1 MSDAE
6 RGSLW
11 TALSRLLPGSG
22 SRAGSGIPSR
32 LRSFLATPWPDLVG
46 VDLSD
51 RAARVVRVVR
61 RGSHVTRIESAE
73 RVLPTGDLKPAERRA
88 AVQSA
93 LRDLVR
99 QLGLRGKHAAAAV
112 SGSDVVIRRMSLPDM
127 SRSDL
132 LAALALECRKHVNF
146 PIEDAEIRYEVVGRE
161 VRPER
166 TELLLN
172 VCVAL
177 RRRLTEIREAVEES
191 GLRAS
196 VLTIRPVALRA
207 LLRATASTAA
217 DEVVAYLDMGAVDT
231 HITVLKGE
239 DVRFSREFGVG
250 GATLTEALR
259 AIVVPGQ
266 GTIELSFE
274 EAEALKQA
282 HGIPFGQEE
291 SRQAGRIPLS
301 AVSIMLRPILERL
314 VRELWNSFDYCNEQF
329 QGETVTRLVL
339 LGSGSRVKNLP
350 DYLTGVLK
358 IPVARADLAESMVD
372 VASRPAR
379 GAAAGAG
386 SPSEAGLGL
395 ALTERGALN
404 FATPAGAGVP
414 YRLAEAI
421 PQRVAAAAAAV
432 LLVSV
437 ALPSHMTVVSERR
450 RIEVL
455 KQSLTELSPRV
466 DAVRRFRAAREEET
480 RLHDLLAHLTGGQ
493 VLWSYALRDLSHRIG
508 PDVRLTSMEVI
519 EPQPGS
525 GTAAATA
532 AQAAGPPSRQI
543 RLMGLLRTQNRRPE
557 EVVGELMQSLER
569 SPIFGQVRLEG
580 CQAVTGSVS
589 SFTLTAGIAE

>member
-1 MSDAE
+1 MGSDVE
-6 RGSLW
+6 KKPQRRGFAAFLHG
-11 TALSRLLPGSG
+11 APV
-22 SRAGSGIPSR
+22 RAGSLLPAR
-32 LRSFLATPWPDLVG
+32 MRSLLAAPWPDLVG

-51 RAARVVRVVR
+51 RAVRVVRVVR
-61 RGSHVTRIESAE
+61 RGSHVSRIESAE
-73 RVLPTGDLKPAERRA
+73 RALPTADLKPADRRA
-88 AVQSA
+88 ALRSA

-99 QLGLRGKHAAAAV
+99 EQALRGKHASAAV
-112 SGSDVVIRRMSLPDM
+112 SGNDVVIRRMSLPEM

-161 VRPER
+161 GPAERP
-166 TELLLN
+166 ELLLN
-172 VCVAL
+172 VCVAH
-177 RRRLTEIREAVEES
+177 RRRLAEIREAVEES

-196 VLTIRPVALRA
+196 LLTIRPVALRA
-207 LLRATASTAA
+207 LLRATGATAP
-217 DEVVAYLDMGAVDT
+217 DEVVAYLDMGAANT

-266 GTIELSFE
+266 GTIELSYE
-274 EAEALKQA
+274 EAESLKRA

-291 SRQAGRIPLS
+291 AVQAGRIPLS

-339 LGSGSRVKNLP
+339 LGAGSRVRNLA

-358 IPVARADLAESMVD
+358 IPVARADLAESMAD
-372 VASRPAR
+372 VAPRPMR
-379 GAAAGAG
+379 GAASGAVL
-386 SPSEAGLGL
+386 PSESGLGL

-404 FATPAGAGVP
+404 FATPAWAGVP

-432 LLVSV
+432 LLISV
-437 ALPSHMTVVSERR
+437 ALPSHWGVVQERR
-450 RIEVL
+450 RVETL
-455 KQSLTELSPRV
+455 RRGLEELSPRI

-508 PDVRLTSMEVI
+508 PDVRLTSLEVL
-519 EPQPGS
+519 EPQAVAG
-525 GTAAATA
+525 AAAA
-532 AQAAGPPSRQI
+532 AAPVPPARQI

-557 EVVGELMQSLER
+557 DVVGELMQSLES
-569 SPIFGQVRLEG
+569 SPIFVQVRLEG

-589 SFTLTAGIAE
+589 SFTVTAEIAE